1 MPRGQHWGNIDTVC
15 AGTRPSNAWWCFLL
29 GVRMFFLPF
38 FPHSFFPLPVAAW
51 IPVCLT
57 GLNRK
62 FSTSHRQP
70 AWTSLSLI
78 FFSSCWPEGCRILDY
93 RPLSDSESRG
103 TKAEGKKK
111 LWLSW
116 DKSFYAQLPNHKN
129 LLDDWI
135 LPSRETC
142 TNHHS
147 ACNF

>member
-1 MPRGQHWGNIDTVC
+1 MPRGQHWDNIDTVC
-15 AGTRPSNAWWCFLL
+15 AGTRPFNAWWCFLL

-51 IPVCLT
+51 IPVCVT

-78 FFSSCWPEGCRILDY
+78 FFLLAGLKDAEFWITDLLVIQNQEGQRQK
-93 RPLSDSESRG
+93 E
-103 TKAEGKKK
+103 KK
-111 LWLSW
+111 LWISW
-116 DKSFYAQLPNHKN
+116 DKSCYAQLPNHKN
-129 LLDDWI
+129 SLDDWI